1 MDTQLSPIESEFATT
16 EQASSYESWLRAKV
30 RNSLNDS
37 RPAIPHDEVMSE
49 MEAIIDAAEHKL
61 AGERG

>member
-16 EQASSYESWLRAKV
+16 DQASAYESWLCAKV
-30 RNSLNDS
+30 RNSLNDR